1 MSQPQRNL
9 EDMKGA
15 FARDKNRKP
24 WTGLGALSLIYH
36 VVRNQVEVLQKF
48 ANLVVGTLGQ
58 PS

>member
-1 MSQPQRNL
+1 
-9 EDMKGA
+9 MKGA

-36 VVRNQVEVLQKF
+36 VVRNQIEVLQKF